1 MMMSF
6 AGEGWGEGMSRMVID
21 DEMWFRLEKLLPK
34 PKGRHGEDDRL
45 FMEAICWMLRT
56 GTAWRDLPLDYG
68 NRKSVYNR
76 YNNWSKKG
84 YITAILTELK
94 KSVVAEYKL
103 IPFAD

>member
-1 MMMSF
+1 
-6 AGEGWGEGMSRMVID
+6 SRGIN
-21 DEMWFRLEKLLPK
+21 FQSA
-34 PKGRHGEDDRL
+34 KGISL
-45 FMEAICWMLRT
+45 YSATTAICWMLRT

-94 KSVVAEYKL
+94 KRWRSRMAH
-103 IPFAD
+103 A